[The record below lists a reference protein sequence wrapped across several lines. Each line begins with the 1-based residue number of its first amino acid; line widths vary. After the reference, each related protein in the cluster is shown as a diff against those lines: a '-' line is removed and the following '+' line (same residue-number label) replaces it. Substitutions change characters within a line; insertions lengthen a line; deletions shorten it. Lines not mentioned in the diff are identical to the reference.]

1 MNSTSQK
8 QSDGITVMLDV
19 RLDPT
24 DVVRAKLEQALSGQ
38 PGIRSA
44 DFSPYVRR
52 VMKVRYDASA
62 IRASDIGRVVQQALG
77 AEGPNTYIVGM

>member
-1 MNSTSQK
+1 MNSSHASQ
-8 QSDGITVMLDV
+8 SEGITVMLDV
-19 RLDPT
+19 RLDPS
-24 DVVRAKLEQALSGQ
+24 DAVRTKLEQALSGQ

-77 AEGPNTYIVGM
+77 ADAPNTFIVGM